1 MPIFHVY
8 FDLFFDMYFFVIEIP
23 CKDVK
28 VWAER
33 HNFLVYRKTSIK
45 EQIMD
50 SKHIPKSSLH
60 FFFFYI

>member
-45 EQIMD
+45 GTYNGLQTYLQ
-50 SKHIPKSSLH
+50 K
-60 FFFFYI
+60 